1 MCGPAGSGKTTIAR
15 TLEAEGLVRLSFD
28 DEAWRRGVTAM
39 PLPDDVRREIE
50 RGLKRRLVDL
60 VSEGR
65 DVVLDF
71 SFWSR
76 RMRDEYRMLLRPLS
90 VEPVTLYLDT
100 PREIALARVNARS
113 AGHGDDFALPAQ
125 IAAAYFDNFE
135 PPSADEGPLEVM
147 RSY

>member
-1 MCGPAGSGKTTIAR
+1 MCGPAGSGKTTVAR

-28 DEAWRRGVTAM
+28 DEAWRRGVTTM

-50 RGLKRRLVDL
+50 QGLKTRLVDL

-113 AGHGDDFALPAQ
+113 AGHGDGLRAPRPDRRRLLRQ
-125 IAAAYFDNFE
+125 
-135 PPSADEGPLEVM
+135 L
-147 RSY
+147 